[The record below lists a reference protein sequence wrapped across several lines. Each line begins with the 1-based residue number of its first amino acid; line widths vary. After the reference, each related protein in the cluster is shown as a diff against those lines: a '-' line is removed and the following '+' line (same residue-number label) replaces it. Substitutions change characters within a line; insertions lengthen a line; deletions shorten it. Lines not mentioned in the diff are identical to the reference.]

1 MKKVIIFLLTLTVG
15 NFSLSAQND
24 APVDRNEMQR
34 EYQNMQE
41 NLQKMLEG
49 MGGSFGFEM
58 DTMMFRDSDQMA
70 MPFFDQLGEDGMMFK
85 MDTMFMQPF
94 GDMQDLE
101 NMQLDRENWGEGM
114 AQMMEQ
120 MQQMM
125 QNFNWSQMEDMMQ
138 GFGFEMPPAVP
149 APERLDEEGNPLPP
163 TEQPKKKK
171 KRKTYSL

>member
-1 MKKVIIFLLTLTVG
+1 MQRLILLIAILFVG
-15 NFSLSAQND
+15 NITLSAQND
-24 APVDRNEMQR
+24 APVDRDKMQE

-49 MGGSFGFEM
+49 MGGTFGFEM
-58 DTMMFRDSDQMA
+58 DTMMFRDLDQMA

-85 MDTMFMQPF
+85 MDTMLVQPF

-114 AQMMEQ
+114 AEMMEM

-125 QNFNWSQMEDMMQ
+125 QNLDMSQMEDMMQ

-163 TEQPKKKK
+163 AKKKK